1 MEIIGNDTVSTVVKD
16 SAAAKNIL
24 GNLINGVKNFVQDAS
39 DKNAM
44 HKVPYYEKMGYD
56 KKTFE
61 KATLKKLMPVARRWA
76 VTRINNGEDFG
87 DFEDDVFQID
97 SIEVKLYAK
106 MKFTFLESVRVHGY
120 DHKDSAFVAEMHAME
135 DFDRL

>member
-44 HKVPYYEKMGYD
+44 HKVPYY
-56 KKTFE
+56 
-61 KATLKKLMPVARRWA
+61 
-76 VTRINNGEDFG
+76 
-87 DFEDDVFQID
+87 
-97 SIEVKLYAK
+97 
-106 MKFTFLESVRVHGY
+106 
-120 DHKDSAFVAEMHAME
+120 
-135 DFDRL
+135 